1 MALGECCAVLNSGR
15 FPRLELAL
23 AVLLLVLVSAFA
35 WARAGDSA
43 DTSSLDSPVDT
54 ETIRLPVVEGKGIR
68 FARIPSSQGLYQ
80 VRVSDI
86 VQDDQGFI
94 WFGTLNG
101 LIRYDGY
108 NFKVFKHDLERQE
121 SLSGVYIDSLFK
133 DRAGT
138 IWVGTD
144 QFLDRFDPL
153 TETFSH
159 YHFDVPDSSG
169 LPTTVNQ
176 ISQDSSGMLWLSTR
190 KGLFRL
196 DPVTGKTKHF
206 YHDPG
211 DPSSLGDNAIKSTG
225 EDREGR
231 FWVGTSQTLDEFDRN
246 TGKVK
251 RHVLTGESGVGLSF
265 HEDRFGVFWIVYGPE
280 GSIATF
286 DPKTNKLTRYGFDS
300 RGPESNSKNP
310 AYALL
315 EDHEGTMWFGTAVR
329 GLLKFDREHRRFIS
343 YHNLPGDS
351 DSLLDN
357 RVIALFEDREK
368 NIWVGMHDV
377 GPHFFATRPPP
388 FTKFTNSSGSRNRI
402 SPGLVG
408 ALYEDRQGVLWVGVN
423 RSLVRIDRK
432 TGLSSSFQPVAGSE
446 VLSIIED
453 GPDVLWIA
461 GTNPLLRYNR
471 KTGELRRYIHDRSDP
486 STLCSGVVERL
497 LIDHRD
503 VLWAATWDGLCRFDP
518 LTQRFTTYKPDPKTR
533 GLNYYAIAEDPQGNL
548 WLGGNLGLHRF
559 DPNTD
564 QFTVYSH
571 KSDDP
576 HSLSDNRVLAIY
588 FDRAGSMW
596 VGTQNGL
603 DKFVPRTSTF
613 VVYDERDGMG
623 GNVVSCILEDQRGL
637 LWMSTNKGV
646 SSFDP
651 RTQKFS
657 NYTVADGLPGPD
669 FSGYGACFKS
679 AAGEIF
685 FGGFSGVTAF
695 FPDQVVADAVVANA
709 FVPPIVLTDFRL
721 FGSPVTLSP
730 GSPLKKAV
738 NYTDTIALSHSQN
751 IFSIG
756 FSALSFFNPATN
768 RYRYMLEGLDQK
780 WNEEGSDQRLASY
793 TTLPAGTYMFRVQGA
808 SRRGAWSE
816 PGAQLRI
823 QILPPWWNTWW
834 FRALWATACLAL
846 LWGLYRVRIKQL
858 RRQEKKLRDV
868 IETMP
873 TFASTALPD
882 GSMDFVNRHWQDY
895 TGLSTEKTVGSGWE
909 AAVHP
914 EDLKRHAE
922 KWRASVASGAP
933 FENEVRY
940 RRAAD
945 GQYRW
950 FLARAVPLR
959 DQRGTILKWYG
970 ISTDIED
977 RKRAE
982 EGLQRSQFYIGEGQR
997 VAHMGSWA
1005 FDATGFS
1012 YWSPELFQ
1020 VHGLDP
1026 SGKPPTVEEYLAL
1039 AHPED
1044 RAFMKQGIAKM
1055 LDDHLAFDFTKRI
1068 VRPDGEIRHLR
1079 CVGVPV
1085 TQEGTFQGFLGTVM
1099 DVTEQE
1105 RLTEE
1110 LRLSERYLSEAQ
1122 SLAHTGSCAI
1132 DGTSRETVYWSDEMF
1147 RLFGFDPQQGLP
1159 MFDQWLQRIHP
1170 EDCDKVK
1177 LASERTFFTK
1187 VNCDVEFRIVKPD
1200 GTVKHIHGIGH
1211 PVLSATGELVQVL
1224 GTMVDVTE
1232 RKHADETRDRLRQL
1246 EADLAHTNRVSTLG
1260 EMAASLAHEIKQ
1272 PIAAAITSAN
1282 SCVEWLAHEPPNLDR
1297 AREAAGRI
1305 DKYGNRAGEI
1315 IDRIRSFY
1323 KKSPPQRELVDVNG
1337 IIEEILTLLKSEAD
1351 RCSVAMR
1358 TELVAELPK
1367 IMADRVQLQQVFM
1380 NLMLNAIEAMT
1391 YSSGELTVKSQL
1403 QDGQLQFSVR
1413 DTGVGLP
1420 KEKVDEIFSAFFTT
1434 KPQGS
1439 GMGLSISRSIVESHG
1454 GRLWATAND
1463 GPGATFHFTLPTAAE
1478 ILLVPATGT

>member
-1 MALGECCAVLNSGR
+1 MALGECSAVLSSGR
-15 FPRLELAL
+15 RPALALAL
-23 AVLLLVLVSAFA
+23 AVLLLVPVSAFA
-35 WARAGDSA
+35 CARAGDSA

-54 ETIRLPVVEGKGIR
+54 ETIRLPVVDGKDIR
-68 FARIPSSQGLYQ
+68 FSRISSSQGLSQ

-86 VQDDQGFI
+86 VQDDQGFL
-94 WFGTLNG
+94 WFGTWNG
-101 LIRYDGY
+101 LNRYDGY
-108 NFKVFKHDLERQE
+108 NFKVFKHDPERQD
-121 SLSGVYIDSLFK
+121 SLSGVFIYSLFK

-144 QFLDRFDPL
+144 QSLDRFDPL

-211 DPSSLGDNAIKSTG
+211 DPSSLGDNAIMSTG
-225 EDREGR
+225 EDRAGR

-251 RHVLTGESGVGLSF
+251 RHVLTGESGIGLWF
-265 HEDRFGVFWIVYGPE
+265 HEDRFGVFWIIYGPD

-300 RGPESNSKNP
+300 RGPESNLKNP

-315 EDHEGTMWFGTAVR
+315 EDHEGTMWFGTAVG

-343 YHNLPGDS
+343 YHHLPGDP
-351 DSLLDN
+351 DSLIDN

-377 GPHFFATRPPP
+377 EPHFFTTRPQP
-388 FTKFTNSSGSRNRI
+388 FTKLTNPSGSRNSI

-446 VLSIIED
+446 VLSIVED

-471 KTGELRRYIHDRSDP
+471 KTGELRRYVHDRSDP
-486 STLCSGVVERL
+486 STLCSGVVQRL
-497 LIDHRD
+497 LIDHRGT
-503 VLWAATWDGLCRFDP
+503 LWAATWDGLCRFDA

-559 DPNTD
+559 DPNTG

-576 HSLSDNRVLAIY
+576 HSLSDNRVVAIY

-603 DKFVPRTSTF
+603 DKFDPRTKTF
-613 VVYDERDGMG
+613 AVYNERDGMG

-651 RTQKFS
+651 RTRKFS
-657 NYTVADGLPGPD
+657 NYTMADGLPGPD
-669 FSGYGACFKS
+669 LSGWGAGFKS

-695 FPDQVVADAVVANA
+695 FPDQVSADAVVANA
-709 FVPPIVLTDFRL
+709 FVLPIVLTDFRL
-721 FGSPVTLSP
+721 FGTPVTLSP

-738 NYTDTIALSHSQN
+738 NYTDTITLSHSQN

-780 WNEEGSDQRLASY
+780 WNEVGSDQRLASY
-793 TTLPAGTYMFRVQGA
+793 TTLPAGTYMFHVQGA
-808 SRRGAWSE
+808 SRRGPWSE

-823 QILPPWWNTWW
+823 QILPAWWNTWW
-834 FRALWATACLAL
+834 FRVLWATACLAL
-846 LWGLYRVRIKQL
+846 LWGLYRMRIQEL

-873 TFASTALPD
+873 TFAWTALPD
-882 GSMDFVNRHWQDY
+882 GSVDFVNRHWQEY
-895 TGLSTEKTVGSGWE
+895 TGLSTEKSVGSGWE

-914 EDLKRHAE
+914 EDLKRRAE
-922 KWRASVASGAP
+922 KWRASVAGGAP

-959 DQRGTILKWYG
+959 DARGKIVKWYG
-970 ISTDIED
+970 VSTDIED

-982 EGLQRSQFYIGEGQR
+982 QLQAE
-997 VAHMGSWA
+997 
-1005 FDATGFS
+1005 
-1012 YWSPELFQ
+1012 
-1020 VHGLDP
+1020 
-1026 SGKPPTVEEYLAL
+1026 
-1039 AHPED
+1039 
-1044 RAFMKQGIAKM
+1044 
-1055 LDDHLAFDFTKRI
+1055 
-1068 VRPDGEIRHLR
+1068 
-1079 CVGVPV
+1079 
-1085 TQEGTFQGFLGTVM
+1085 
-1099 DVTEQE
+1099 
-1105 RLTEE
+1105 
-1110 LRLSERYLSEAQ
+1110 
-1122 SLAHTGSCAI
+1122 
-1132 DGTSRETVYWSDEMF
+1132 
-1147 RLFGFDPQQGLP
+1147 
-1159 MFDQWLQRIHP
+1159 
-1170 EDCDKVK
+1170 
-1177 LASERTFFTK
+1177 
-1187 VNCDVEFRIVKPD
+1187 
-1200 GTVKHIHGIGH
+1200 
-1211 PVLSATGELVQVL
+1211 
-1224 GTMVDVTE
+1224 
-1232 RKHADETRDRLRQL
+1232 
-1246 EADLAHTNRVSTLG
+1246 LAHTNRVSTMG
-1260 EMAASLAHEIKQ
+1260 ELVASIAHELAQPITATTNNAKASLR
-1272 PIAAAITSAN
+1272 
-1282 SCVEWLAHEPPNLDR
+1282 WLQRDPPDLTQVR
-1297 AREAAGRI
+1297 KGTESIIEAGIFAS
-1305 DKYGNRAGEI
+1305 EI
-1315 IDRIRSFY
+1315 IDRLRSLY
-1323 KKSPPQRELVDVNG
+1323 KKSSPKRELVAINDVIGEMVLLLRGEANG
-1337 IIEEILTLLKSEAD
+1337 YAVSIRTDLAAD
-1351 RCSVAMR
+1351 
-1358 TELVAELPK
+1358 LPK
-1367 IMADRVQLQQVFM
+1367 ITADRVQLQQVLM
-1380 NLMLNAIEAMT
+1380 NLMLNGIEAMKET
-1391 YSSGELTVKSQL
+1391 GGVLTVKTGRGEG
-1403 QDGQLQFSVR
+1403 GQVLISVS

-1420 KEKVDEIFSAFFTT
+1420 AGRADEIFDAFFTT
-1434 KPQGS
+1434 KLQGS
-1439 GMGLSISRSIVESHG
+1439 GMGLAISRSIVESHG
-1454 GRLWATAND
+1454 GRLWATSND
-1463 GPGATFHFTLPTAAE
+1463 GRGATFHFTLPTAVVEASAK
-1478 ILLVPATGT
+1478 I

>member
-1 MALGECCAVLNSGR
+1 LSSGR
-15 FPRLELAL
+15 CVALELAL
-23 AVLLLVLVSAFA
+23 AVLLLVPVSAFA
-35 WARAGDSA
+35 WTRAGDSA

-54 ETIRLPVVEGKGIR
+54 ETIRLPIVEGKDIR
-68 FARIPSSQGLYQ
+68 FARISSSQGLYQ
-80 VRVSDI
+80 VRVSNI

-108 NFKVFKHDLERQE
+108 NFKVFKHDLGRQE
-121 SLSGVYIDSLFK
+121 SLSGVYINSLFK

-211 DPSSLGDNAIKSTG
+211 DPSSLGDNAIQSTG
-225 EDREGR
+225 EDRAGQ

-251 RHVLTGESGVGLSF
+251 RHVLTGESGVGLWF
-265 HEDRFGVFWIVYGPE
+265 HEDRFGVFWIVYGPD

-300 RGPESNSKNP
+300 RGPESNLKNP
-310 AYALL
+310 TYALL

-377 GPHFFATRPPP
+377 EPHFFATRPPP

-402 SPGLVG
+402 TPGLVG
-408 ALYEDRQGVLWVGVN
+408 ALYKDRQGVLWVGVN

-471 KTGELRRYIHDRSDP
+471 KTGELRHYIHDRSDP
-486 STLCSGVVERL
+486 STLCSGVVQRL
-497 LIDHRD
+497 LIDHRGT
-503 VLWAATWDGLCRFDP
+503 LWAATWDGLCRFDP
-518 LTQRFTTYKPDPKTR
+518 LTQQFTTYKPDPKTR

-576 HSLSDNRVLAIY
+576 HSLSDNRVAAIY

-603 DKFVPRTSTF
+603 DTFVPRTSTF
-613 VVYDERDGMG
+613 AVYNERDGMG

-637 LWMSTNKGV
+637 LWISTNKGV
-646 SSFDP
+646 SSLDP

-669 FSGYGACFKS
+669 FSGWGDCFKS
-679 AAGEIF
+679 AAGEMF

-695 FPDQVVADAVVANA
+695 FPDQVAADSVVANA

-730 GSPLKKAV
+730 GSPLKKAI
-738 NYTDTIALSHSQN
+738 NYTDTITLSHSQN
-751 IFSIG
+751 ILSIG

-780 WNEEGSDQRLASY
+780 WNEVGSDQRLASY
-793 TTLPAGTYMFRVQGA
+793 TTLPAGTYMFHVQGA
-808 SRRGAWSE
+808 SRRGPWSE
-816 PGAQLRI
+816 PGAQMRI

-834 FRALWATACLAL
+834 FRALWAAACLAL
-846 LWGLYRVRIKQL
+846 LWGLYRVRIQQL

-873 TFASTALPD
+873 TFAWTALPD
-882 GSMDFVNRHWQDY
+882 GSLDFVNRHWQEY

-909 AAVHP
+909 AAVQP

-945 GQYRW
+945 EQYRW

-959 DQRGTILKWYG
+959 DQRGKIVKWYG
-970 ISTDIED
+970 VSTDIED
-977 RKRAE
+977 RKDAEQLRAD
-982 EGLQRSQFYIGEGQR
+982 LTHASRVSTMGEL
-997 VAHMGSWA
+997 VASISHELA
-1005 FDATGFS
+1005 QPITAT
-1012 YWSPELFQ
+1012 
-1020 VHGLDP
+1020 
-1026 SGKPPTVEEYLAL
+1026 TNN
-1039 AHPED
+1039 
-1044 RAFMKQGIAKM
+1044 AK
-1055 LDDHLAFDFTKRI
+1055 AS
-1068 VRPDGEIRHLR
+1068 LR
-1079 CVGVPV
+1079 
-1085 TQEGTFQGFLGTVM
+1085 
-1099 DVTEQE
+1099 
-1105 RLTEE
+1105 
-1110 LRLSERYLSEAQ
+1110 
-1122 SLAHTGSCAI
+1122 
-1132 DGTSRETVYWSDEMF
+1132 
-1147 RLFGFDPQQGLP
+1147 
-1159 MFDQWLQRIHP
+1159 WLQRDPPDLTQVRKGTERIV
-1170 EDCDKVK
+1170 EAGT
-1177 LASERTFFTK
+1177 LASEII
-1187 VNCDVEFRIVKPD
+1187 N
-1200 GTVKHIHGIGH
+1200 
-1211 PVLSATGELVQVL
+1211 
-1224 GTMVDVTE
+1224 
-1232 RKHADETRDRLRQL
+1232 RLR
-1246 EADLAHTNRVSTLG
+1246 
-1260 EMAASLAHEIKQ
+1260 SL
-1272 PIAAAITSAN
+1272 
-1282 SCVEWLAHEPPNLDR
+1282 
-1297 AREAAGRI
+1297 
-1305 DKYGNRAGEI
+1305 
-1315 IDRIRSFY
+1315 Y
-1323 KKSPPQRELVDVNG
+1323 KKSSPKRELVAINEVIG
-1337 IIEEILTLLKSEAD
+1337 EMVLLLRSEANEYAV
-1351 RCSVAMR
+1351 SIR
-1358 TELVAELPK
+1358 TDLADDLPK
-1367 IMADRVQLQQVFM
+1367 ITADRVQLQQVLM
-1380 NLMLNAIEAMT
+1380 NLMLNGIEAMKET
-1391 YSSGELTVKSQL
+1391 GGVLTVKTGRGEG
-1403 QDGQLQFSVR
+1403 GQVLISVS

-1420 KEKVDEIFSAFFTT
+1420 AGRADEIFNAFFTT
-1434 KPQGS
+1434 KLQGS
-1439 GMGLSISRSIVESHG
+1439 GMGLAISRSIVESHG

-1463 GPGATFHFTLPTAAE
+1463 GRGAMFHFTLPIAVVE
-1478 ILLVPATGT
+1478 VSSKREVR

>member
-1 MALGECCAVLNSGR
+1 LHGYPAPKALS
-15 FPRLELAL
+15 
-23 AVLLLVLVSAFA
+23 
-35 WARAGDSA
+35 
-43 DTSSLDSPVDT
+43 
-54 ETIRLPVVEGKGIR
+54 
-68 FARIPSSQGLYQ
+68 Q

-94 WFGTLNG
+94 WFGTWNG
-101 LIRYDGY
+101 LNRYDGY
-108 NFKVFKHDLERQE
+108 NFKVFKHDPERQE
-121 SLSGVYIDSLFK
+121 SLSGVFIYSLFK

-144 QFLDRFDPL
+144 QSLDRFDAL

-169 LPTTVNQ
+169 LPTTVTQ

-211 DPSSLGDNAIKSTG
+211 DPSSLGDNAIESTG
-225 EDREGR
+225 EDRAGR
-231 FWVGTSQTLDEFDRN
+231 FWVGTSQSLDEFDRN

-251 RHVLTGESGVGLSF
+251 RHVLTGESGIGLWF
-265 HEDRFGVFWIVYGPE
+265 HEDRFGVFWIIYGPD

-286 DPKTNKLTRYGFDS
+286 DPKTNRLTRYEFDS
-300 RGPESNSKNP
+300 QGPESNLKNP

-343 YHNLPGDS
+343 YHNLPGDR
-351 DSLLDN
+351 DSLVDN

-377 GPHFFATRPPP
+377 EPHFFATRPQP
-388 FTKFTNSSGSRNRI
+388 FTRLTNPSGSRNSI

-423 RSLVRIDRK
+423 RSLVQIDRK
-432 TGLSSSFQPVAGSE
+432 TGLSSTFQPAAGSE

-486 STLCSGVVERL
+486 STLCSGVVQRL
-497 LIDHRD
+497 LIDHRGI
-503 VLWAATWDGLCRFDP
+503 LWAATWDGLCRFDP

-559 DPNTD
+559 DPNTG

-576 HSLSDNRVLAIY
+576 HSLSDNRVVAIY

-603 DKFVPRTSTF
+603 DKFDPRTRTF
-613 VVYDERDGMG
+613 AVYNERDGIG

-651 RTQKFS
+651 RTRKFS

-669 FSGYGACFKS
+669 LSGWGAGFKS
-679 AAGEIF
+679 AAGEMF

-695 FPDQVVADAVVANA
+695 FPGQVVADAVVANA

-738 NYTDTIALSHSQN
+738 NYTDTITLSHSQN

-768 RYRYMLEGLDQK
+768 RYRYMLEELDQK
-780 WNEEGSDQRLASY
+780 WNEVGSDQRLASY
-793 TTLPAGTYMFRVQGA
+793 TTLPAGTYMFHVQGA
-808 SRRGAWSE
+808 SRRGPWSE

-823 QILPPWWNTWW
+823 QILPAWWNTWW

-846 LWGLYRVRIKQL
+846 LWGLYRMRIQEL

-873 TFASTALPD
+873 TFAWTALPD
-882 GSMDFVNRHWQDY
+882 GSRDFVNRHWQEY
-895 TGLSTEKTVGSGWE
+895 TGLSTEKSVGSGWE

-914 EDLKRHAE
+914 EDLKRSAE
-922 KWRASVASGAP
+922 KWRASVAGGAP
-933 FENEVRY
+933 FENEMRY

-959 DQRGTILKWYG
+959 DARGKIVKWYG
-970 ISTDIED
+970 VSTDIED

-982 EGLQRSQFYIGEGQR
+982 QLQAE
-997 VAHMGSWA
+997 
-1005 FDATGFS
+1005 
-1012 YWSPELFQ
+1012 
-1020 VHGLDP
+1020 
-1026 SGKPPTVEEYLAL
+1026 
-1039 AHPED
+1039 
-1044 RAFMKQGIAKM
+1044 
-1055 LDDHLAFDFTKRI
+1055 
-1068 VRPDGEIRHLR
+1068 
-1079 CVGVPV
+1079 
-1085 TQEGTFQGFLGTVM
+1085 
-1099 DVTEQE
+1099 
-1105 RLTEE
+1105 
-1110 LRLSERYLSEAQ
+1110 
-1122 SLAHTGSCAI
+1122 
-1132 DGTSRETVYWSDEMF
+1132 
-1147 RLFGFDPQQGLP
+1147 
-1159 MFDQWLQRIHP
+1159 
-1170 EDCDKVK
+1170 
-1177 LASERTFFTK
+1177 
-1187 VNCDVEFRIVKPD
+1187 
-1200 GTVKHIHGIGH
+1200 
-1211 PVLSATGELVQVL
+1211 
-1224 GTMVDVTE
+1224 
-1232 RKHADETRDRLRQL
+1232 
-1246 EADLAHTNRVSTLG
+1246 LAHTNRVSTMG
-1260 EMAASLAHEIKQ
+1260 ELVASIAHELAQPITATTNNAKASLR
-1272 PIAAAITSAN
+1272 
-1282 SCVEWLAHEPPNLDR
+1282 WLQRDPPDLTQVR
-1297 AREAAGRI
+1297 KGTESIIEAGIFAS
-1305 DKYGNRAGEI
+1305 EI
-1315 IDRIRSFY
+1315 IDRLRSLY
-1323 KKSPPQRELVDVNG
+1323 KKSSPKREVVAINDVIGEMVLLLRGEANG
-1337 IIEEILTLLKSEAD
+1337 YAVSIRMDLAAD
-1351 RCSVAMR
+1351 
-1358 TELVAELPK
+1358 LPK
-1367 IMADRVQLQQVFM
+1367 ITADRVQLQQVLM
-1380 NLMLNAIEAMT
+1380 NLMLNGIEAMKET
-1391 YSSGELTVKSQL
+1391 GGVLTVKTGRGEG
-1403 QDGQLQFSVR
+1403 GQMQISVS

-1420 KEKVDEIFSAFFTT
+1420 AGRADEIFDAFFTT
-1434 KPQGS
+1434 KLQGS
-1439 GMGLSISRSIVESHG
+1439 GMGLTISRSIVESHG
-1454 GRLWATAND
+1454 GRLWATSND
-1463 GPGATFHFTLPTAAE
+1463 GRGATFHFTLPTAVVE
-1478 ILLVPATGT
+1478 VSATI

>member
-1 MALGECCAVLNSGR
+1 MALGECSAVLSSGR
-15 FPRLELAL
+15 CRALELAL
-23 AVLLLVLVSAFA
+23 AVLLLVPVCAFA
-35 WARAGDSA
+35 SARAGDSA
-43 DTSSLDSPVDT
+43 ATSSLDSPVDT
-54 ETIRLPVVEGKGIR
+54 ETIRLPVVEGRDIR
-68 FARIPSSQGLYQ
+68 FARISSSQGLSQ

-94 WFGTLNG
+94 WFGTWNG
-101 LIRYDGY
+101 LNRYDGY
-108 NFKVFKHDLERQE
+108 NFKVFKHDPERQE
-121 SLSGVYIDSLFK
+121 SLSGVFIYSLFK

-144 QFLDRFDPL
+144 QSLDRFDAL

-169 LPTTVNQ
+169 LPTTVTQ

-211 DPSSLGDNAIKSTG
+211 DPSSLGDNAIESTG
-225 EDREGR
+225 EDRAGR
-231 FWVGTSQTLDEFDRN
+231 FWVGTSQSLDEFDRN

-251 RHVLTGESGVGLSF
+251 RHVLTGESGIGLWF
-265 HEDRFGVFWIVYGPE
+265 HEDRFGVFWIIYGPD

-286 DPKTNKLTRYGFDS
+286 DPKTNRLTRYEFDS
-300 RGPESNSKNP
+300 QGPESNLKNP

-343 YHNLPGDS
+343 YHNLPGDR
-351 DSLLDN
+351 DSLVDN

-377 GPHFFATRPPP
+377 EPHFFATRPQP
-388 FTKFTNSSGSRNRI
+388 FTRLTNPSGSRNSI

-423 RSLVRIDRK
+423 RSLVRINRK

-486 STLCSGVVERL
+486 SSLCSGVVQRL
-497 LIDHRD
+497 LIDHRGI
-503 VLWAATWDGLCRFDP
+503 LWAATWDGLCRFDP

-559 DPNTD
+559 DPNTG

-576 HSLSDNRVLAIY
+576 HSLSDNRVVAIY

-603 DKFVPRTSTF
+603 DKFDPGTRTF
-613 VVYDERDGMG
+613 AVYNERDGIG
-623 GNVVSCILEDQRGL
+623 GNVVSCMLEDQRGL

-651 RTQKFS
+651 RTRKFS

-669 FSGYGACFKS
+669 LSGWGAGFKS
-679 AAGEIF
+679 AAGEMF

-695 FPDQVVADAVVANA
+695 FPGQVVADAVVANA

-738 NYTDTIALSHSQN
+738 NYTDTITLSHSQN

-768 RYRYMLEGLDQK
+768 RYRYMLEELDQK
-780 WNEEGSDQRLASY
+780 WNEVGSDQRLASY
-793 TTLPAGTYMFRVQGA
+793 TTLPAGTYMFHVQGA
-808 SRRGAWSE
+808 SRRGPWSE

-823 QILPPWWNTWW
+823 QILPAWWNTWW

-846 LWGLYRVRIKQL
+846 LWGFYRMRIQEL

-873 TFASTALPD
+873 TFAWTALPD
-882 GSMDFVNRHWQDY
+882 GSRDFVNRHWQEY
-895 TGLSTEKTVGSGWE
+895 TGLSIEKSVGSGWE

-914 EDLKRHAE
+914 EDLKRSAE
-922 KWRASVASGAP
+922 KWRASVTGGAP
-933 FENEVRY
+933 FENEMRY

-959 DQRGTILKWYG
+959 DARGKIVKWYG
-970 ISTDIED
+970 VSTDIED

-982 EGLQRSQFYIGEGQR
+982 QLQAE
-997 VAHMGSWA
+997 
-1005 FDATGFS
+1005 
-1012 YWSPELFQ
+1012 
-1020 VHGLDP
+1020 
-1026 SGKPPTVEEYLAL
+1026 
-1039 AHPED
+1039 
-1044 RAFMKQGIAKM
+1044 
-1055 LDDHLAFDFTKRI
+1055 
-1068 VRPDGEIRHLR
+1068 
-1079 CVGVPV
+1079 
-1085 TQEGTFQGFLGTVM
+1085 
-1099 DVTEQE
+1099 
-1105 RLTEE
+1105 
-1110 LRLSERYLSEAQ
+1110 
-1122 SLAHTGSCAI
+1122 
-1132 DGTSRETVYWSDEMF
+1132 
-1147 RLFGFDPQQGLP
+1147 
-1159 MFDQWLQRIHP
+1159 
-1170 EDCDKVK
+1170 
-1177 LASERTFFTK
+1177 
-1187 VNCDVEFRIVKPD
+1187 
-1200 GTVKHIHGIGH
+1200 
-1211 PVLSATGELVQVL
+1211 
-1224 GTMVDVTE
+1224 
-1232 RKHADETRDRLRQL
+1232 
-1246 EADLAHTNRVSTLG
+1246 LAHTNRVSTMG
-1260 EMAASLAHEIKQ
+1260 ELVASIAHELAQPITATTNNAKASLRWLQRDPPDLTQVRKGTESIIEAGIF
-1272 PIAAAITSAN
+1272 AA
-1282 SCVEWLAHEPPNLDR
+1282 
-1297 AREAAGRI
+1297 
-1305 DKYGNRAGEI
+1305 EI
-1315 IDRIRSFY
+1315 IDRLRSLY
-1323 KKSPPQRELVDVNG
+1323 KKSSPKRELVAINDVIG
-1337 IIEEILTLLKSEAD
+1337 EMVLLLRSEANGYAVSICTD
-1351 RCSVAMR
+1351 LA
-1358 TELVAELPK
+1358 ADLPEVT
-1367 IMADRVQLQQVFM
+1367 ADRVQLQQLLM
-1380 NLMLNAIEAMT
+1380 NLMLNGIEAMKET
-1391 YSSGELTVKSQL
+1391 GGVLTVKTGRGEG
-1403 QDGQLQFSVR
+1403 GQVLISVS

-1420 KEKVDEIFSAFFTT
+1420 AGRADEIFDAFFTT
-1434 KPQGS
+1434 KLQGS
-1439 GMGLSISRSIVESHG
+1439 GMGLAISRSIVESHG
-1454 GRLWATAND
+1454 GRLWATCND
-1463 GPGATFHFTLPTAAE
+1463 GRGATFHFTLPTAVVE
-1478 ILLVPATGT
+1478 MSATI

>member
-1 MALGECCAVLNSGR
+1 MALGECSAGLSSGR
-15 FPRLELAL
+15 CPALALAL
-23 AVLLLVLVSAFA
+23 AVLLLVPVCVLAS
-35 WARAGDSA
+35 ARAGDSA
-43 DTSSLDSPVDT
+43 DTSTLDSPVAT
-54 ETIRLPVVEGKGIR
+54 ETIRLPVVEGKDIR
-68 FARIPSSQGLYQ
+68 FARISSSQGLSE

-94 WFGTLNG
+94 WFGTWNG
-101 LIRYDGY
+101 LDRYDGY
-108 NFKVFKHDLERQE
+108 NFKVFKHDPERQE
-121 SLSGVYIDSLFK
+121 SLGGVFIYSLFK

-144 QFLDRFDPL
+144 LSLDRFDPL

-159 YHFDVPDSSG
+159 YHFDAPDSSG
-169 LPTTVNQ
+169 LPTTVEQ

-196 DPVTGKTKHF
+196 DPVTGKTRHF

-211 DPSSLGDNAIKSTG
+211 DPSSLGDNAVKSTG

-251 RHVLTGESGVGLSF
+251 RHVLTGESGIGLWF
-265 HEDRFGVFWIVYGPE
+265 HEDRFGVFWIIYGPD

-286 DPKTNKLTRYGFDS
+286 DPETNKLTRYGFDS
-300 RGPESNSKNP
+300 QGPESNLKNP

-329 GLLKFDREHRRFIS
+329 GLLKFDREHRRFTS
-343 YHNLPGDS
+343 YHHLPGDP
-351 DSLLDN
+351 DSLIDN

-377 GPHFFATRPPP
+377 EPHFFATKPTP
-388 FTKFTNSSGSRNRI
+388 FTKIANPSGSRNSI
-402 SPGLVG
+402 NPGLIG

-432 TGLSSSFQPVAGSE
+432 TGLSSSFQPAAGSE

-471 KTGELRRYIHDRSDP
+471 KTGELRRYIHDRNDP
-486 STLCSGVVERL
+486 SSLCSGVVQRL
-497 LIDHRD
+497 LIDHRGT
-503 VLWAATWDGLCRFDP
+503 LWAATWDGLCRFDAH
-518 LTQRFTTYKPDPKTR
+518 TQRFTTYKPDPKTR

-559 DPNTD
+559 DPNTG

-576 HSLSDNRVLAIY
+576 HSLSDNRVVSIY

-603 DKFVPRTSTF
+603 DKFVPTTSTF
-613 VVYDERDGMG
+613 VVYNERDGMG
-623 GNVVSCILEDQRGL
+623 GNVVSCILEDQHGL

-651 RTQKFS
+651 RTRKFS
-657 NYTVADGLPGPD
+657 NYTMADGLPGPD
-669 FSGYGACFKS
+669 LSGWGAGFKS
-679 AAGEIF
+679 AAGEMF

-695 FPDQVVADAVVANA
+695 FPAQVAADAVVANA
-709 FVPPIVLTDFRL
+709 FVPPVVLTDFRL
-721 FGSPVTLSP
+721 FGRPVTLSP

-738 NYTDTIALSHSQN
+738 NYSDTITLSHSQN

-768 RYRYMLEGLDQK
+768 RYRYMLKGLDQN
-780 WNEEGSDQRLASY
+780 WNEVGSDQRLASY
-793 TTLPAGTYMFRVQGA
+793 TTLPASTYMFHVQGA
-808 SRRGAWSE
+808 SRRGPWSE

-823 QILPPWWNTWW
+823 QILPPWWSTWW
-834 FRALWATACLAL
+834 FRALFATACLVL
-846 LWGLYRVRIKQL
+846 LWGLYRVRVQEL

-873 TFASTALPD
+873 TFAWTALPD
-882 GSMDFVNRHWQDY
+882 GSRDFVNRHWQEY
-895 TGLSTEKTVGSGWE
+895 TGLSTEKSVGSGWE

-914 EDLKRHAE
+914 DDLKRSAE
-922 KWRASVASGAP
+922 KWRASVAGGAP
-933 FENEVRY
+933 FENEMRY

-959 DQRGTILKWYG
+959 DARGKIVKWYG
-970 ISTDIED
+970 VSTDIED

-982 EGLQRSQFYIGEGQR
+982 QLQAE
-997 VAHMGSWA
+997 
-1005 FDATGFS
+1005 
-1012 YWSPELFQ
+1012 
-1020 VHGLDP
+1020 
-1026 SGKPPTVEEYLAL
+1026 L
-1039 AHPED
+1039 AHIN
-1044 RAFMKQGIAKM
+1044 R
-1055 LDDHLAFDFTKRI
+1055 
-1068 VRPDGEIRHLR
+1068 
-1079 CVGVPV
+1079 
-1085 TQEGTFQGFLGTVM
+1085 
-1099 DVTEQE
+1099 
-1105 RLTEE
+1105 
-1110 LRLSERYLSEAQ
+1110 
-1122 SLAHTGSCAI
+1122 
-1132 DGTSRETVYWSDEMF
+1132 
-1147 RLFGFDPQQGLP
+1147 
-1159 MFDQWLQRIHP
+1159 
-1170 EDCDKVK
+1170 
-1177 LASERTFFTK
+1177 
-1187 VNCDVEFRIVKPD
+1187 VN
-1200 GTVKHIHGIGH
+1200 TM
-1211 PVLSATGELVQVL
+1211 GEL
-1224 GTMVDVTE
+1224 T
-1232 RKHADETRDRLRQL
+1232 
-1246 EADLAHTNRVSTLG
+1246 
-1260 EMAASLAHEIKQ
+1260 ASLAHEIKQ

-1282 SCVEWLAHEPPNLDR
+1282 SCIEWLLHEPPNLDR
-1297 AREAAGRI
+1297 ARAAATRI
-1305 DKYGNRAGEI
+1305 DKYGNRAAEI
-1315 IDRIRSFY
+1315 IDHIRSFY

-1337 IIEEILTLLKSEAD
+1337 VIDEMLSLLEDEAT
-1351 RCSVAMR
+1351 RSSVMLL
-1358 TELVAELPK
+1358 TELAAELPK

-1380 NLMLNAIEAMT
+1380 NLMLNAIEAMRDA
-1391 YSSGELTVKSQL
+1391 GGDLTVKSQADV
-1403 QDGQLQFSVR
+1403 DGQLLFSVS

-1420 KEKVDEIFSAFFTT
+1420 SESLDQIFSAFFTT

-1439 GMGLSISRSIVESHG
+1439 GMGLAISRSIVESHG
-1454 GRLWATAND
+1454 GRLWATAN
-1463 GPGATFHFTLPTAAE
+1463 GQRGATFHFTLPTATE
-1478 ILLVPATGT
+1478 VLHLPATGT

>member
-1 MALGECCAVLNSGR
+1 MR
-15 FPRLELAL
+15 RTRQLAL
-23 AVLLLVLVSAFA
+23 AVLLLVPVSAFA
-35 WARAGDSA
+35 WATAGDRA
-43 DTSSLDSPVDT
+43 DTSSLDSSVDT
-54 ETIRLPVVEGKGIR
+54 ETIRLPVVDGKDIR
-68 FARIPSSQGLYQ
+68 FSRISSSQGLYQ
-80 VRVSDI
+80 LRVSDM

-108 NFKVFKHDLERQE
+108 NFKVFKHDLERQA
-121 SLSGVYIDSLFK
+121 SLGGVFIDSLFK

-144 QFLDRFDPL
+144 QSLDRFDPL

-159 YHFDVPDSSG
+159 YHFDLPDSSG
-169 LPTTVNQ
+169 LPTTVEH

-211 DPSSLGDNAIKSTG
+211 DPSSLGDNTIKSTG
-225 EDREGR
+225 EDRAGR
-231 FWVGTSQTLDEFDRN
+231 FWVATSQTLDEFDRN

-251 RHVLTGESGVGLSF
+251 WHVLTGESGVGFWF
-265 HEDRFGVFWIVYGPE
+265 HEDRFGVFWIVYGPD

-300 RGPESNSKNP
+300 RDPESNSKNP

-315 EDHEGTMWFGTAVR
+315 EDQEGTMWFGTAAR

-343 YHNLPGDS
+343 YHNHPGDS

-377 GPHFFATRPPP
+377 EPHYFTTRPPP
-388 FTKFTNSSGSRNRI
+388 FTKLTTPPDSRNRI

-408 ALYEDRQGVLWVGVN
+408 ALYEDRQSVLWVGVN

-432 TGLSSSFQPVAGSE
+432 TGLSSSFQPAAGSE

-453 GPDVLWIA
+453 GPDILWIA

-471 KTGELRRYIHDRSDP
+471 KSGELRRYIHDRSDP
-486 STLCSGVVERL
+486 SSLCSGVVERL
-497 LIDHRD
+497 LIDHRGT
-503 VLWAATWDGLCRFDP
+503 LWAATWDGLCRFDR

-559 DPNTD
+559 DPNTG

-603 DKFVPRTSTF
+603 DKFVPGTSTF
-613 VVYDERDGMG
+613 AVYNERDGLG

-669 FSGYGACFKS
+669 FGGYGAGFKS
-679 AAGEIF
+679 AAGEMF

-695 FPDQVVADAVVANA
+695 FPDQVAADAAVANA
-709 FVPPIVLTDFRL
+709 FIPPVVLTDFRL

-738 NYTDTIALSHSQN
+738 NYTDTITLSHAQN

-780 WNEEGSDQRLASY
+780 WNEVGSDQRLASY
-793 TTLPAGTYMFRVQGA
+793 TTLPAATYTFRVQGA
-808 SRRGAWSE
+808 SRRGPWSE

-834 FRALWATACLAL
+834 FRALWTTACLAL
-846 LWGLYRVRIKQL
+846 LWGLYRVRIQEL

-873 TFASTALPD
+873 TFAWTALPD
-882 GSMDFVNRHWQDY
+882 GSVDFVNRHWQQY
-895 TGLSTEKTVGSGWE
+895 TGLSTEKSVGSGWE

-914 EDLKRHAE
+914 EDLERHAE
-922 KWRASVASGAP
+922 KWRTSVAGGPP
-933 FENEVRY
+933 FEDEVRY

-950 FLARAVPLR
+950 FQTRARPLCDNRGKIVKWCAVAN
-959 DQRGTILKWYG
+959 
-970 ISTDIED
+970 DIED
-977 RKRAE
+977 R
-982 EGLQRSQFYIGEGQR
+982 
-997 VAHMGSWA
+997 
-1005 FDATGFS
+1005 
-1012 YWSPELFQ
+1012 
-1020 VHGLDP
+1020 
-1026 SGKPPTVEEYLAL
+1026 
-1039 AHPED
+1039 
-1044 RAFMKQGIAKM
+1044 
-1055 LDDHLAFDFTKRI
+1055 
-1068 VRPDGEIRHLR
+1068 RHA
-1079 CVGVPV
+1079 
-1085 TQEGTFQGFLGTVM
+1085 
-1099 DVTEQE
+1099 E
-1105 RLTEE
+1105 RLQADLTHASRVSTMGE
-1110 LRLSERYLSEAQ
+1110 LVASISHELAQ
-1122 SLAHTGSCAI
+1122 PITATTNNAKASL
-1132 DGTSRETVYWSDEMF
+1132 R
-1147 RLFGFDPQQGLP
+1147 
-1159 MFDQWLQRIHP
+1159 WLQREP
-1170 EDCDKVK
+1170 PD
-1177 LASERTFFTK
+1177 LAQVRK
-1187 VNCDVEFRIVKPD
+1187 
-1200 GTVKHIHGIGH
+1200 GTESIIEAGIF
-1211 PVLSATGELVQVL
+1211 AAEIIN
-1224 GTMVDVTE
+1224 
-1232 RKHADETRDRLRQL
+1232 RLR
-1246 EADLAHTNRVSTLG
+1246 
-1260 EMAASLAHEIKQ
+1260 SL
-1272 PIAAAITSAN
+1272 
-1282 SCVEWLAHEPPNLDR
+1282 
-1297 AREAAGRI
+1297 
-1305 DKYGNRAGEI
+1305 
-1315 IDRIRSFY
+1315 Y
-1323 KKSPPQRELVDVNG
+1323 KKAPPKRELVAINEVIG
-1337 IIEEILTLLKSEAD
+1337 EMVLLLRSEASG
-1351 RCSVAMR
+1351 CAVSIR
-1358 TELVAELPK
+1358 TDLAADLPK
-1367 IMADRVQLQQVFM
+1367 ITADRVQLQQVLM
-1380 NLMLNAIEAMT
+1380 NLMLNGIEAMKET
-1391 YSSGELTVKSQL
+1391 GGVLTVKTGRGEG
-1403 QDGQLQFSVR
+1403 GQVLISVS

-1420 KEKVDEIFSAFFTT
+1420 AGNADEIFDAFFTT
-1434 KPQGS
+1434 KLQGS
-1439 GMGLSISRSIVESHG
+1439 GMGLAISRSIVESHG
-1454 GRLWATAND
+1454 GRLWATSSD
-1463 GPGATFHFTLPTAAE
+1463 GRGAMFHFTLPTAVVE
-1478 ILLVPATGT
+1478 VSATI

>member
-1 MALGECCAVLNSGR
+1 MALGECSAVLSSGR
-15 FPRLELAL
+15 CRALVLAL
-23 AVLLLVLVSAFA
+23 TVLLFIPLGALAS
-35 WARAGDSA
+35 ARAGGSA
-43 DTSSLDSPVDT
+43 DTPSLVSPLDT
-54 ETIRLPVVEGKGIR
+54 ETIRLPVVDGKGIR
-68 FARIPSSQGLYQ
+68 FSRIASSQGLYQ
-80 VRVSDI
+80 LRVSDI
-86 VQDDQGFI
+86 VQDDQGFL

-101 LIRYDGY
+101 LVRYDGY
-108 NFKVFKHDLERQE
+108 NFKVFKHDLERPE

-144 QFLDRFDPL
+144 QSLDRFDPL

-159 YHFDVPDSSG
+159 YQFDVPDSSG
-169 LPTTVNQ
+169 LPTTVNH

-196 DPVTGKTKHF
+196 DPVTGKTRHF

-211 DPSSLGDNAIKSTG
+211 DPSSLGDNGIKSTG
-225 EDREGR
+225 EDRAGR
-231 FWVGTSQTLDEFDRN
+231 FWVATSQTLDEFDRN

-251 RHVLTGESGVGLSF
+251 RHVLTGESGVGFWF
-265 HEDRFGVFWIVYGPE
+265 HEDRFGVFWIIYGPD

-300 RGPESNSKNP
+300 QDPERNLKNP

-343 YHNLPGDS
+343 YHNLQGDS

-377 GPHFFATRPPP
+377 EPHFFATRPPP
-388 FTKFTNSSGSRNRI
+388 FTKLTNPPDSRNRI

-408 ALYEDRQGVLWVGVN
+408 ALYEDHQGVLSVGVN

-453 GPDVLWIA
+453 GPDVLWIS
-461 GTNPLLRYNR
+461 GTSPLLRYNR

-486 STLCSGVVERL
+486 SSLCSGVVERL
-497 LIDHRD
+497 LIDHRGI
-503 VLWAATWDGLCRFDP
+503 LWAATWDGLCRFDP

-559 DPNTD
+559 DPNTG

-571 KSDDP
+571 KSEDP
-576 HSLSDNRVLAIY
+576 HSLSDNRVMAIY
-588 FDRAGSMW
+588 FDRTGSMW

-603 DKFVPRTSTF
+603 DKFDPRTRTF
-613 VVYDERDGMG
+613 AVYNEPNGLG
-623 GNVVSCILEDQRGL
+623 GNVVSSVLEDERGL
-637 LWMSTNKGV
+637 LWMSTNKGI

-651 RTQKFS
+651 RTRKFS

-679 AAGEIF
+679 AAGEMF

-695 FPDQVVADAVVANA
+695 FPDQVVADAVVANE
-709 FVPPIVLTDFRL
+709 FVPPIVFTDFRL
-721 FGSPVTLSP
+721 FGKPLTLSP
-730 GSPLKKAV
+730 GSPLKKAI
-738 NYTDTIALSHSQN
+738 NYTDTITLSHSQN

-780 WNEEGSDQRLASY
+780 WNEVGSDQRLASY
-793 TTLPAGTYMFRVQGA
+793 TTLQAGTYTFHVQGA
-808 SRRGAWSE
+808 SRRGPWSE

-846 LWGLYRVRIKQL
+846 LWGLYRMRVQEL

-873 TFASTALPD
+873 TFAWTALPD
-882 GSMDFVNRHWQDY
+882 GSIDFVNRHWPEY
-895 TGLSTEKTVGSGWE
+895 TGLSTEKSVGSGWE

-914 EDLKRHAE
+914 EDLKRVVE
-922 KWRASVASGAP
+922 KWQTSVAGGAP
-933 FENEVRY
+933 FEVEVRY

-950 FLARAVPLR
+950 FLARAVSLR
-959 DQRGTILKWYG
+959 DARGKILKWYG
-970 ISTDIED
+970 VSTDIED

-982 EGLQRSQFYIGEGQR
+982 QLQAE
-997 VAHMGSWA
+997 
-1005 FDATGFS
+1005 
-1012 YWSPELFQ
+1012 
-1020 VHGLDP
+1020 
-1026 SGKPPTVEEYLAL
+1026 
-1039 AHPED
+1039 
-1044 RAFMKQGIAKM
+1044 
-1055 LDDHLAFDFTKRI
+1055 
-1068 VRPDGEIRHLR
+1068 
-1079 CVGVPV
+1079 
-1085 TQEGTFQGFLGTVM
+1085 
-1099 DVTEQE
+1099 
-1105 RLTEE
+1105 
-1110 LRLSERYLSEAQ
+1110 
-1122 SLAHTGSCAI
+1122 
-1132 DGTSRETVYWSDEMF
+1132 
-1147 RLFGFDPQQGLP
+1147 
-1159 MFDQWLQRIHP
+1159 
-1170 EDCDKVK
+1170 
-1177 LASERTFFTK
+1177 
-1187 VNCDVEFRIVKPD
+1187 
-1200 GTVKHIHGIGH
+1200 
-1211 PVLSATGELVQVL
+1211 
-1224 GTMVDVTE
+1224 
-1232 RKHADETRDRLRQL
+1232 
-1246 EADLAHTNRVSTLG
+1246 LAHTNRVSTMG
-1260 EMAASLAHEIKQ
+1260 ELVASIAHELAQPITATTNNAKASLR
-1272 PIAAAITSAN
+1272 
-1282 SCVEWLAHEPPNLDR
+1282 WLQRDPPDLTQVR
-1297 AREAAGRI
+1297 KGTESIIEAGVFAS
-1305 DKYGNRAGEI
+1305 EV
-1315 IDRIRSFY
+1315 IDRLRSLY
-1323 KKSPPQRELVDVNG
+1323 KKSSPKRELVALND
-1337 IIEEILTLLKSEAD
+1337 IIGEMVLLL
-1351 RCSVAMR
+1351 R
-1358 TELVAELPK
+1358 TEANGYAVSIRTDLAADLPE
-1367 IMADRVQLQQVFM
+1367 ITADRVQLQQVLM
-1380 NLMLNAIEAMT
+1380 NLMLNGIEAMKET
-1391 YSSGELTVKSQL
+1391 GGVLTVKTGRG
-1403 QDGQLQFSVR
+1403 DGGQVLISVS

-1420 KEKVDEIFSAFFTT
+1420 AGRADEIFEAFFTT

-1439 GMGLSISRSIVESHG
+1439 GMGLAISRSIVESHG
-1454 GRLWATAND
+1454 GYLWATSND
-1463 GPGATFHFTLPTAAE
+1463 GRGATFHFTLPTTV
-1478 ILLVPATGT
+1478 VPIAG